1 MRIAVDAL
9 GLPPYG
15 GARSSALAWLTALAE
30 LDRDN
35 EYIVF
40 LSRKEAILER
50 LSNLD
55 QRIVRASG
63 RFLPRVWAQIC
74 LPRIVRRERIDLVH
88 FMKNLGTFVPCKSV
102 LTINDLTR
110 LAFPKMFSRVDV
122 AYWKLLQPLLLNRVD
137 GIIAISESTKRDIIS
152 WFRVPEEKVAVIYPA
167 QRALFRVLVDRT
179 NVDKIRSKY
188 KLSNMILYVGGLA
201 VHKNLITLVK
211 AFFLLQQEKG
221 IPHRLVV
228 VGGQYHTHNETRVI
242 DLVNKCG
249 LQEVIF
255 TGVVPDED
263 LVALYNAADLFV
275 LPSLYEGF
283 GLVALEAMAC
293 GVPVI
298 ASRAGAL
305 TEVIGD
311 AGILVDNPT
320 DESELAV
327 AMYQVLSDQAL
338 KQKLM
343 AAGLRRAGHFSWEST
358 AQSTLKVYQE
368 VVGGKGCAT

>member
-40 LSRKEAILER
+40 LSRREAILR
-50 LSNLD
+50 QFSNLD
-55 QRIVRASG
+55 QRVVPASG
-63 RFLPRVWAQIC
+63 RFLPRVWAQVS
-74 LPRIVRRERIDLVH
+74 LPGIVRRERIDLVH
-88 FMKNLGTFVPCKSV
+88 FMKNLGAFFVPCASI

-152 WFRVPEEKVAVIYPA
+152 WFRVPEEKVIVIYPA
-167 QRALFRVLVDRT
+167 QRALFRVLNDRA
-179 NVDKIRSKY
+179 NVDKMRSKY
-188 KLSNMILYVGGLA
+188 KLSNMILYVGGMA
-201 VHKNLITLVK
+201 VHKNLITLIK
-211 AFFLLQQEKG
+211 AFFLLKQGKG

-228 VGGQYHTHNETRVI
+228 VGGQYHTHNETRVL
-242 DLVNKCG
+242 DLVSDWG
-249 LQEVIF
+249 PQEVIF
-255 TGVVPDED
+255 TGVVSDED
-263 LVALYNAADLFV
+263 LVALYNAADLSV

-293 GVPVI
+293 GVPVV

-305 TEVIGD
+305 PEVIGD

-320 DESELAV
+320 NESELAA
-327 AMYQVLSDQAL
+327 AMDRVLSDQAL

-343 AAGLRRAGHFSWEST
+343 AAGLQRASHFSWENT
-358 AQSTLKVYQE
+358 AQSTLEVYQE
-368 VVGGKGCAT
+368 IVSQGLY